1 MPESIQRH
9 ARLLI
14 VDDQAAN
21 IRLLEC
27 TLQEIAGLTLVTT
40 TDSTQALPLYLA
52 VRPDAIVLD
61 LRMPGLDGFAILEQ
75 LRPLVPANDYL
86 PILVISADITPD
98 AKLRALALGATEFL
112 SKPYNPRE
120 VELRVRKMLEARFL
134 HQQLE
139 IQNQVLEQL
148 VSERTRALEEAQV
161 EILERL
167 ALAAEYRD
175 DDTGQHTQRVGH
187 LAALLAR
194 ELGLSRAQVELI
206 RRAAPL
212 HDVGKIGV
220 PDHILLKPGKLTPE
234 EYAQMKLHT
243 TIGAEILSGGRSEL
257 IRTAQQIALT
267 HHERWDGSGYPARL
281 AGDAIPLAGR
291 IVSVAD
297 VFDALTHARPYK
309 LAWPVEQAVAEIRR
323 QSGSQFDPVIAAGFL
338 RVQETLGGGQA
349 LLEATATFGQPHAVP
364 PYRAAVSA

>member
-1 MPESIQRH
+1 MVAGDRCGPVCPMVPAGAGQETIAPGCAIQYPGFGVRIRSLRRGPGDADAAQPGLHASPYLIIHRRSGRRGRRRKHTGANMPESIQRP

-120 VELRVRKMLEARFL
+120 VELR
-134 HQQLE
+134 
-139 IQNQVLEQL
+139 
-148 VSERTRALEEAQV
+148 
-161 EILERL
+161 
-167 ALAAEYRD
+167 
-175 DDTGQHTQRVGH
+175 
-187 LAALLAR
+187 
-194 ELGLSRAQVELI
+194 
-206 RRAAPL
+206 
-212 HDVGKIGV
+212 
-220 PDHILLKPGKLTPE
+220 
-234 EYAQMKLHT
+234 
-243 TIGAEILSGGRSEL
+243 
-257 IRTAQQIALT
+257 
-267 HHERWDGSGYPARL
+267 
-281 AGDAIPLAGR
+281 
-291 IVSVAD
+291 
-297 VFDALTHARPYK
+297 
-309 LAWPVEQAVAEIRR
+309 
-323 QSGSQFDPVIAAGFL
+323 
-338 RVQETLGGGQA
+338 
-349 LLEATATFGQPHAVP
+349 
-364 PYRAAVSA
+364 